1 VAHLAQ
7 IFIEA
12 LREELPAGADWVP
25 SAALEHLPAL
35 LLARVDGKSPAEYLD
50 ERMRS
55 HARGIAK
62 DLMLHPAAS
71 VDEVFER

>member
-1 VAHLAQ
+1 
-7 IFIEA
+7 
-12 LREELPAGADWVP
+12 
-25 SAALEHLPAL
+25 
-35 LLARVDGKSPAEYLD
+35 VDGKSPAEYLD